1 MNGRFL
7 KQLFLLI
14 VLIVGSIGCGG
25 GASNP
30 GPTPTAD
37 PAQAMQAAIQATM
50 AAESGNRGEQIAA
63 WLAELDEAEAR
74 WAANPVE
81 NYEIEVLYV
90 ESSRQVI
97 QVHTV
102 TVEDGAVAAE
112 ETRCSDQATGCVIS
126 KIPAD
131 RLTIPGLFQTARNA
145 LENDEI
151 NEFGGGFK
159 FHETYGFPQN
169 ISLRTTGANQLP
181 WYWQVKSFIVN
192 E

>member
-1 MNGRFL
+1 MNGRFP
-7 KQLFLLI
+7 KQLFLFILL
-14 VLIVGSIGCGG
+14 VLGTVGCGG
-25 GASNP
+25 RVNNDD
-30 GPTPTAD
+30 PTPTVD

-50 AAESGNRGEQIAA
+50 AAESGNRGEQMAT

-81 NYEIEVLYV
+81 NYQIEVLYV
-90 ESSRQVI
+90 ETSRQVV
-97 QVHTV
+97 QVHTI
-102 TVEDGAVAAE
+102 TVDDGAVVAE
-112 ETRCSDQATGCVIS
+112 DVRCSDQAPGCVIN
-126 KIPAD
+126 KIPAE

-169 ISLRTTGANQLP
+169 ISLRTSGANQLP
-181 WYWQVKSFIVN
+181 WYWQVESFTVN

>member
-1 MNGRFL
+1 MNGRL
-7 KQLFLLI
+7 WQKLSILLI
-14 VLIVGSIGCGG
+14 TIMLAVGCGR
-25 GASNP
+25 GAVNDA
-30 GPTPTAD
+30 PTPTVD
-37 PAQAMQAAIQATM
+37 PAEAMQAAIQATM
-50 AAESGNRGEQIAA
+50 AAESGNRGEQIAT

-74 WAANPVE
+74 WAANPLE

-97 QVHTV
+97 QIHTV
-102 TVEDGAVAAE
+102 TVEDGTVIAE
-112 ETRCSDQATGCVIS
+112 DTRCSDQATGCVIS
-126 KIPAD
+126 KIPTD

-169 ISLRTTGANQLP
+169 ISLRTTGTNALP
-181 WYWQVKSFIVN
+181 WYWQVESFTAN

>member
-1 MNGRFL
+1 MNGRL
-7 KQLFLLI
+7 WQKLSILI
-14 VLIVGSIGCGG
+14 ITIMLAVGCGS
-25 GASNP
+25 GAVSDA
-30 GPTPTAD
+30 PTPTVD

-50 AAESGNRGEQIAA
+50 AAESGNRGEQIAT

-74 WAANPVE
+74 WAANPLE

-97 QVHTV
+97 QIHTV
-102 TVEDGAVAAE
+102 TVEDGTVIAE
-112 ETRCSDQATGCVIS
+112 DTRCSDQATGCVIS

-159 FHETYGFPQN
+159 FHETYGFPQH
-169 ISLRTTGANQLP
+169 ISLRTSGANQLP
-181 WYWQVKSFIVN
+181 WYWQVESFTVK